1 MQTAMAILLCMA
13 AVLCVTRLQTG
24 HAPREDARA
33 ASRMLYSP
41 GEVLYDGDRVLG
53 GGTIDSVKYTFA
65 KSGACQNPPS
75 SLSGMSDSY
84 FDLPSRIEDAFAEID
99 SDIVMDLLNTDED
112 YAALSDRMDKLKT
125 QYPVID
131 KVNEDSGEIR
141 MTAEEHR
148 AYVDYLNLARQMEDM
163 ERQHIYFRGHTDAV
177 AYLKKIK
184 AI

>member
-1 MQTAMAILLCMA
+1 
-13 AVLCVTRLQTG
+13 
-24 HAPREDARA
+24 
-33 ASRMLYSP
+33 
-41 GEVLYDGDRVLG
+41 
-53 GGTIDSVKYTFA
+53 
-65 KSGACQNPPS
+65 
-75 SLSGMSDSY
+75 MSDNY

-112 YAALSDRMDKLKT
+112 YAVLSDRMDQLRA

-131 KVNEDSGEIR
+131 RLDEDDGEIH

-163 ERQHIYFRGHTDAV
+163 ERQHIYFCGHTDAV
-177 AYLKKIK
+177 AYLKRIK

>member
-1 MQTAMAILLCMA
+1 
-13 AVLCVTRLQTG
+13 
-24 HAPREDARA
+24 
-33 ASRMLYSP
+33 
-41 GEVLYDGDRVLG
+41 
-53 GGTIDSVKYTFA
+53 
-65 KSGACQNPPS
+65 
-75 SLSGMSDSY
+75 MSDSY

-112 YAALSDRMDKLKT
+112 YAELSDRMDKLKT
-125 QYPVID
+125 QYPVI
-131 KVNEDSGEIR
+131 EIR

-163 ERQHIYFRGHTDAV
+163 ERQHIYFCGHTDAV